1 MWTRAKMYRNLYVL
15 KKQNTAKRLDKLY
28 MLSHY
33 ASITQHGTQAIYSL
47 FLFLYNIFS
56 VNGGRVSGFLQRGYL
71 FYGGK
76 NYVLE
81 VKEFS

>member
-33 ASITQHGTQAIYSL
+33 ASIIQRGTQAIYSL

-76 NYVLE
+76 NYLLE